1 MQIESSAGISQQGG
15 NVTCCAPGRLPKY
28 SWTDGFEAGGR
39 IEGDGCKAAAGK
51 MGRAWEALSVCA
63 CSLGSG
69 FWEELGK
76 GSRGRY
82 GVRQAVADESRE
94 QCEEGEGV
102 GAQKST

>member
-1 MQIESSAGISQQGG
+1 MGG
-15 NVTCCAPGRLPKY
+15 FVGLCV
-28 SWTDGFEAGGR
+28 FV
-39 IEGDGCKAAAGK
+39 GK
-51 MGRAWEALSVCA
+51 WV
-63 CSLGSG
+63 